1 MESALKLDEDAFSPK
16 ERCDDLSLPL
26 GLRVGQSTMK
36 SILEDFIVTSE
47 QGYSFTNGPVVEVI
61 SSNDLYP
68 EVVQHILL
76 AFDET
81 STLDAA
87 WLTMDAADFER
98 LKAKLSQ
105 ALEVM
110 NTNDPIRG
118 SRSVLFKIDDGQLEL
133 HAPLFSQEMT
143 LGYST
148 KKFHLAKMSKTTLIY
163 E

>member
-1 MESALKLDEDAFSPK
+1 MESALKFDEEAFAPK
-16 ERCDDLSLPL
+16 ERCSDLSLPL

-47 QGYSFTNGPVVEVI
+47 QGFSFTNGPVVEVI
-61 SSNDLYP
+61 SANDLYP
-68 EVVQHILL
+68 EVQHILL

-81 STLDAA
+81 NTLDAA
-87 WLTMDAADFER
+87 WLTMDAAAYER
-98 LKAKLSQ
+98 MKAKLSQ
-105 ALEVM
+105 VLEVI

-118 SRSVLFKIDDGQLEL
+118 SKSVLFKLDDGQLEL

-148 KKFHLAKMSKTTLIY
+148 KKFHLAKMSKTMLIY